1 MNFTIDRNALLK
13 PLGHVYS
20 VVERRNTI
28 PILSNVLI
36 ETNSSKVSFT
46 ATDMDMDIVEETSCI
61 VSSQG
66 KVTLAAHTLYD
77 IVRKLPDGS
86 EVKIELKEL
95 NVEVSAGK
103 SKFILPTLPVD
114 DYPIMTNI
122 EKGHEFSLQSIDL
135 ANLID
140 NTKFAISLE
149 ETRYYL
155 NGIFLHVPNSD
166 NQKLRAVATDGHRLA
181 QAEIPLPEGALDMPG
196 IILPRKAVGEIR
208 KLTDGTDGKIEVII
222 SNTKAQFVFPNS
234 ILTTKLIDGSFPDY
248 QRVIPKENL
257 NKLVVSNQEFS
268 KAIDRVST
276 VSMEKSRAVKLSL
289 GNNLL
294 SLNVNSHDLGNASE
308 DLEID
313 YNFDILEIGFNSKY
327 LLDIASQ
334 IQGKEIEILLS
345 DSASPALITDPDQD
359 GVIFVLMPMR
369 VWFSVR
375 FKSVI

>member
-1 MNFTIDRNALLK
+1 MNFTIDRNALIK
-13 PLGHVYS
+13 PLGHIYS

-46 ATDMDMDIVEETSCI
+46 ATDMDMDIVEVTAC
-61 VSSQG
+61 VVLNQG

-77 IVRKLPDGS
+77 IVRKLPDGA
-86 EVKIELKEL
+86 EIKIEQVDY
-95 NVEVSAGK
+95 NVQVSAGK
-103 SKFILPTLPVD
+103 SKFILPTLSVD
-114 DYPIMTNI
+114 DFPVMTEI
-122 EKGHEFSLQSIDL
+122 EKGNEFSIESVDL
-135 ANLID
+135 ASLID
-140 NTKFAISLE
+140 NTKFAISSE

-155 NGIFLHVPNSD
+155 NGIYFHVPEPNKD
-166 NQKLRAVATDGHRLA
+166 KLRAVATDGHRLA
-181 QAEIPLPEGALDMPG
+181 QAEIPLPQGAEAMPS

-208 KLTDGTDGKIEVII
+208 KLTDGTDGKIKIII
-222 SNTKAQFVFPNS
+222 SNTKAKFIFPNS
-234 ILTTKLIDGSFPDY
+234 VLTTKLIDGSFPDY

-257 NKLVVSNQEFS
+257 NKLTVLNSDFS

-289 GNNLL
+289 NKNLL

-308 DLEID
+308 DLEIN
-313 YNFDILEIGFNSKY
+313 YNHDDLDIGFNAKY

-334 IQGKEIEILLS
+334 IQGKDIEILLS

-369 VWFSVR
+369 V
-375 FKSVI
+375 

>member
-1 MNFTIDRNALLK
+1 MSKT
-13 PLGHVYS
+13 
-20 VVERRNTI
+20 E
-28 PILSNVLI
+28 ILSNIGVGSGINTTELI
-36 ETNSSKVSFT
+36 KALVDADT
-46 ATDMDMDIVEETSCI
+46 AP
-61 VSSQG
+61 Q
-66 KVTLAAHTLYD
+66 
-77 IVRKLPDGS
+77 
-86 EVKIELKEL
+86 
-95 NVEVSAGK
+95 
-103 SKFILPTLPVD
+103 
-114 DYPIMTNI
+114 
-122 EKGHEFSLQSIDL
+122 
-135 ANLID
+135 
-140 NTKFAISLE
+140 
-149 ETRYYL
+149 
-155 NGIFLHVPNSD
+155 
-166 NQKLRAVATDGHRLA
+166 
-181 QAEIPLPEGALDMPG
+181 
-196 IILPRKAVGEIR
+196 
-208 KLTDGTDGKIEVII
+208 
-222 SNTKAQFVFPNS
+222 
-234 ILTTKLIDGSFPDY
+234 
-248 QRVIPKENL
+248 KENL

-313 YNFDILEIGFNSKY
+313 YNYDILEIGFNSKY

>member
-1 MNFTIDRNALLK
+1 MATPIPFGPRPGFTEGSAGETARQ
-13 PLGHVYS
+13 VQRMR
-20 VVERRNTI
+20 E
-28 PILSNVLI
+28 LSG
-36 ETNSSKVSFT
+36 
-46 ATDMDMDIVEETSCI
+46 
-61 VSSQG
+61 QG
-66 KVTLAAHTLYD
+66 KATLVAHTLHD

-86 EVKIELKEL
+86 EIKIQLNDL

-114 DYPIMTNI
+114 DYPVMTNV
-122 EKGHEFSLQSIDL
+122 EKGHEFNVQSIDL

-140 NTKFAISLE
+140 NTKFAISSE

-155 NGIFLHVPNSD
+155 NGIFLHIPEANKE
-166 NQKLRAVATDGHRLA
+166 KLRVVATDGHRLA
-181 QAEIPLPEGALDMPG
+181 QAEIPIPEGAQDMPG
-196 IILPRKAVGEIR
+196 IILPKKAVGEIR
-208 KLTDGTDGKIEVII
+208 KLTDGTDGEIKIII
-222 SNTKAQFVFPNS
+222 SNSKAQFIFPNS
-234 ILTTKLIDGSFPDY
+234 VLTTKLIDGSFPDY

-257 NKLVVSNQEFS
+257 NKLVVSNTQFS
-268 KAIDRVST
+268 RAIDRVST

-289 GNNLL
+289 SNNLL
-294 SLNVNSHDLGNASE
+294 SLNVNSHDLGDASE

-313 YNFDILEIGFNSKY
+313 YNYDNLNIGFNSKY

-369 VWFSVR
+369 V
-375 FKSVI
+375 

>member
-1 MNFTIDRNALLK
+1 MNFTIDRNNLLK

-66 KVTLAAHTLYD
+66 KVTLSAHTLYD
-77 IVRKLPDGS
+77 IIRKLPDGS
-86 EVKIELKEL
+86 EVKVELKEL

-122 EKGHEFSLQSIDL
+122 EKGHEFHLQSIDL

-155 NGIFLHVPNSD
+155 NGIFLHVADSD

-181 QAEIPLPEGALDMPG
+181 QAEIPLPEGASNMPG

-208 KLTDGTDGKIEVII
+208 KLTDGTDGKIKVII

-257 NKLVVSNQEFS
+257 NKLVVSNQVFS

-276 VSMEKSRAVKLSL
+276 VSLEKSRAVKLSL
-289 GNNLL
+289 SNNLL

-313 YNFDILEIGFNSKY
+313 YSYDNLEIGFNSKY
-327 LLDIASQ
+327 LLDITSQ
-334 IQGKEIEILLS
+334 IQGKEIQILLS

-369 VWFSVR
+369 V
-375 FKSVI
+375 